1 MKNKNTLEEVN
12 EYYDNVTGAA
22 KTLEEYYERMAN
34 FTSDLD
40 RAKEYN
46 KLRLE
51 MRNLWKTHESY
62 AQAV

>member
-12 EYYDNVTGAA
+12 EYYETVTKAA

-40 RAKEYN
+40 RSKEYN
-46 KLRLE
+46 KLRVE
-51 MRNLWKTHESY
+51 MKDLWKTHASY
-62 AQAV
+62 AQAQ